1 MEKLNLTEPAKIK
14 VAATFNSAADH
25 YDDAPLAY
33 WDVIGRRTVDRLDL
47 RRGFTVL
54 DVGCGT
60 GASALPAAERVGPSG
75 RILGVD
81 LADKLL
87 DLARAKAAK
96 RRLHNVEFRQGDMT
110 ALGFPDGNFDAV
122 VSVFSVFFVS
132 DMEGLVREL
141 WRMVKPGGKLAITT
155 WGPRNL
161 EPAHTAWR
169 ESVQAERPDLYS
181 PSRRWDRIALPQQVR
196 KLMEDGGVSN
206 AEVVLESGSQVL
218 RTPEDWWT
226 IVMGTGLRGTVDAM
240 DGKTAARIRDHNISW
255 VRDHRVESVEINVI
269 YAVATKELG

>member
-1 MEKLNLTEPAKIK
+1 MEKLNLPESAKIK

-25 YDDAPLAY
+25 YENAPLAY
-33 WDVIGRRTVDRLDL
+33 WEVIGRRTVDRLQL
-47 RRGFTVL
+47 RRGSTVL

-60 GASALPAAERVGPSG
+60 GASALPAAERVDTGG
-75 RILGVD
+75 RVLGVD
-81 LADKLL
+81 LAEKLL

-96 RRLHNVEFRQGDMT
+96 RKLRNVEFRQGDMT

-155 WGPRNL
+155 WGPCNL
-161 EPAHTAWR
+161 EPAHTVWR

-206 AEVVLESGSQVL
+206 AEVVLESASQAL
-218 RTPEDWWT
+218 RAPEDWWA
-226 IVMGTGLRGTVDAM
+226 IVMGTGMRGTVDAM
-240 DGKTAARIRDHNISW
+240 DGKTAAHIRDRNIDW
-255 VRDHRVESVEINVI
+255 VRDHGVESVEINVI
-269 YAVATKELG
+269 YAVATKEAG